1 MKKTL
6 FTYEYIL
13 LNMFIVYLTFV
24 FPYFSHKKKN
34 YSAQIKK
41 EQRVSISS
49 ILCMQIEHAL
59 ER

>member
-13 LNMFIVYLTFV
+13 LNIFISYVRISIFFTQ
-24 FPYFSHKKKN
+24 KKN

>member
-13 LNMFIVYLTFV
+13 LNIFISYVRISIFFTQ
-24 FPYFSHKKKN
+24 KKKN
-34 YSAQIKK
+34 YSAEIKK